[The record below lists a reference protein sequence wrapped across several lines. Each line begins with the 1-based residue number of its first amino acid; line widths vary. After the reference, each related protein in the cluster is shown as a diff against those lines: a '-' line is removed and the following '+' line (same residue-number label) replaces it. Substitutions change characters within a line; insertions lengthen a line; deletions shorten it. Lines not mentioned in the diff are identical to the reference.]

1 MLAGARVRNSDLPT
15 SLSVLRTGNYSRLPS
30 IIVEGFSQ
38 PERLSDE
45 VVLKTLEELE
55 GVLRWRL
62 GCRERLPRGMRRY
75 WIADGRAYFIVEGMW
90 EASFTFG
97 GGEDDEDESKPK
109 PEAVA
114 ALAST
119 EEGASPPPPA
129 PPEEPNLA
137 QWFLL
142 SLKFLFRVR
151 DARGGKSRSA
161 CLKLERDG

>member
-45 VVLKTLEELE
+45 VVLKTLEELD

-62 GCRERLPRGMRRY
+62 GCREQLPRGMSRY
-75 WIADGRAYFIVEGMW
+75 WIADGRAYFTVEGMW

-97 GGEDDEDESKPK
+97 GGEDDEDDSPSK
-109 PEAVA
+109 PEAA
-114 ALAST
+114 QAST
-119 EEGASPPPPA
+119 EEGASPPPPV

-151 DARGGKSRSA
+151 DARGGESRSA
-161 CLKLERDG
+161 CLTLESGG